1 MFRKIQILI
10 ITSLIS
16 SFCLVTNSYAGACRD
31 DAVATATTAHLSEE
45 DSDEEGNDD
54 GISDDGLT
62 VYDKKTDLTWQ
73 RCLVGRS
80 WDGSTCAGGPT
91 AMNWQSALSVGD
103 SGWRLPNIKELASIV
118 EQQCHGPAL
127 NSIAFPRSTTNI
139 WSSSPYAGSDDA
151 AWMISFNYG
160 HTNHLSHK
168 NYSNIY
174 VRLVRSGRLEPIID
188 LQ

>member
-1 MFRKIQILI
+1 MFRKIQILMI
-10 ITSLIS
+10 ISLVS
-16 SFCLVTNSYAGACRD
+16 SFFLATNGYAGACRD
-31 DAVATATTAHLSEE
+31 DAIATATTGHLT
-45 DSDEEGNDD
+45 D

-62 VYDKKTDLTWQ
+62 VYDNKTDLTWQ

-139 WSSSPYAGSDDA
+139 WSSTPYAGSGDA

-168 NYSNIY
+168 NYSSIY
-174 VRLVRSGRLEPIID
+174 VRLVRSGPLEPIID